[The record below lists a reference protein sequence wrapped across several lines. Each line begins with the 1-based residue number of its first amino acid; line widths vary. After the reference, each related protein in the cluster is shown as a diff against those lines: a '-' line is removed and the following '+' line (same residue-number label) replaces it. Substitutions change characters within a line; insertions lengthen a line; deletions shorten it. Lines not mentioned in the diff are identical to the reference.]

1 MSLVCQFMKT
11 RRRKHEAL
19 KRDRINAYGWKLVQ
33 IIINITNGVN
43 GIIFTLREVGAET
56 VPTLARRV
64 GDMPFVTFHQGSDLI
79 QKYFFESS
87 CKFHHYLQRKPIRQ
101 LHLKKGFMMT
111 INMEVSGI
119 IISEDFEELPTDWTA
134 EL

>member
-1 MSLVCQFMKT
+1 MKT
-11 RRRKHEAL
+11 RREHEAL
-19 KRDRINAYGWKLVQ
+19 KRDRVNAYGWKLVQ
-33 IIINITNGVN
+33 IIINITNGIN
-43 GIIFTLREVGAET
+43 GIIFILRGVGAET
-56 VPTLARRV
+56 VPALTRRV
-64 GDMPFVTFHQGSDLI
+64 DDVTFHQGSDLI

-87 CKFHHYLQRKPIRQ
+87 RKFHHYLQREPIWQ